1 MTKKQETISYIKKI
15 IKENGS
21 FSISEFDGIASL
33 PAVNEMGK
41 LVALAEYF
49 DEDSIEVNIY
59 DPNSF
64 TGDPIGD
71 PYYLPYEQLSPE
83 LLEEIEQLC
92 DYILAQKIIK
102 PKNEFLTKKN

>member
-1 MTKKQETISYIKKI
+1 MQNKKQTISYIKQL

-21 FSISEFDGIASL
+21 FSISEFDGIACL
-33 PAVNEMGK
+33 PAINEMGK

-49 DEDSIEVNIY
+49 HEDMVEINIY

-71 PYYLPYEQLSPE
+71 PYYLPYEQLSQAI
-83 LLEEIEQLC
+83 LDEIEALC
-92 DYILAQKIIK
+92 DNWDARKMET
-102 PKNEFLTKKN
+102 KNNNF

>member
-1 MTKKQETISYIKKI
+1 MQNKKNTISYIKKL

-21 FSISEFDGIASL
+21 FSISEFDGIACL

-49 DEDSIEVNIY
+49 YEDHVLVNIY

-83 LLEEIEQLC
+83 LLAEIEDLC
-92 DYILAQKIIK
+92 DCWDAQKMET
-102 PKNEFLTKKN
+102 KNNNF